1 MRLLSIGRPLPDMT
15 IDNHTIFNAPACFDY
30 EAIAIDPEGVFGSI
44 RELLDASQEH
54 ATHGDSRVVNA
65 LTGPGVAAG
74 EILQRRRDE
83 LVRALERGALVA
95 VFTHPQAMITEIA
108 GFPGLDRYFFLPAPA
123 GLAWDAGLIRWG
135 EGVQAAVADPSAPLR
150 ALCRR
155 RRQRHA
161 LPRALQRLG
170 ARLRKARER
179 VRPIGRRRARGRR
192 VPRARRDG
200 RLPAGSAHPRRR
212 RRAQAGRGD
221 PRRRPRA
228 AGPTGRRSARL
239 AAPAGPGGPRGA
251 RGGER
256 RGGER
261 PARAE
266 AQREA
271 TAGELAQLAR
281 VRDVLWTEGNHA
293 LMPAVVRCLEL
304 LGFRTSER
312 DGQVT
317 LSDAAGRLELEAEG
331 STEAIGMAPHYRL
344 RARLDKRIEQEGRAA
359 RGLVVANGERTQPPD
374 RRDAPIADALRV
386 AAEATSYA
394 VLPSPELFAAASA
407 ALEGLDDETL
417 ASLRARLVEHDG
429 VVSLGDLLGATEPED
444 AAAVP
449 MTRPLASLPP
459 HPLGEGWDEGDS
471 GRRSALRSPLPW
483 RERVR
488 VRGTPRPIAYRL
500 RGAAPPTPPSRTS
513 TLRGSGPPTH
523 PRISFLWGLRPHAPT
538 RIGSRNTA
546 PRAHPPIPSPLAG
559 DGAGAPSDP
568 LSREGERAPERPR
581 NGSYAKVSSGRELG

>member
-1 MRLLSIGRPLPDMT
+1 MRLLSIGRPLPDMA

-135 EGVQAAVADPSAPLR
+135 EGVQAAVADHRHPFARYVDAVGNDMLYRAHFNDSAPGFAKLASVFARSAGGAPVGVEFRVLGGTVVFLPAPRSRGGDAGRKQAAAILAGARELLDQPSGDPPSWLR
-150 ALCRR
+150 QQGLAGLEELE
-155 RRQRHA
+155 A
-161 LPRALQRLG
+161 ASAEAESALQ
-170 ARLRKARER
+170 
-179 VRPIGRRRARGRR
+179 
-192 VPRARRDG
+192 
-200 RLPAGSAHPRRR
+200 
-212 RRAQAGRGD
+212 
-221 PRRRPRA
+221 
-228 AGPTGRRSARL
+228 
-239 AAPAGPGGPRGA
+239 
-251 RGGER
+251 
-256 RGGER
+256 
-261 PARAE
+261 RAE

-271 TAGELAQLAR
+271 TAGELAQLTR

-344 RARLDKRIEQEGRAA
+344 RARLDKRIEQESRAA

-374 RRDAPIADALRV
+374 RRNAPIADALRV

-394 VLPSPELFAAASA
+394 VLPSSELFAAASA
-407 ALEGLDDETL
+407 ALDGLDDEAL
-417 ASLRARLVEHDG
+417 AALRARLAEHDG

-444 AAAVP
+444 AAALP
-449 MTRPLASLPP
+449 MSRP
-459 HPLGEGWDEGDS
+459 
-471 GRRSALRSPLPW
+471 
-483 RERVR
+483 
-488 VRGTPRPIAYRL
+488 
-500 RGAAPPTPPSRTS
+500 
-513 TLRGSGPPTH
+513 
-523 PRISFLWGLRPHAPT
+523 
-538 RIGSRNTA
+538 
-546 PRAHPPIPSPLAG
+546 
-559 DGAGAPSDP
+559 
-568 LSREGERAPERPR
+568 
-581 NGSYAKVSSGRELG
+581 